1 MVSYLHKF
9 ISFDY
14 KIHHSREK
22 LGQSGRCAMD
32 LQFLYWV
39 PRIIILN
46 NPFHESNISRALPH
60 SYPSP
65 WPQEPCGTGCQDRG
79 GSGSHCSKWQEL
91 GMWHQVF
98 KVPDPP
104 STNLDH
110 LAMIRVCQARASITG
125 KGTGQLPPNSPAS
138 LFAPTTPL
146 PHCIWPASCLL
157 LSGHTQLH
165 GLARASPA
173 ACDLFG
179 SSRLLVPGSAIVF
192 HEAGGQSHLLL
203 EASFGMNPFS

>member
-1 MVSYLHKF
+1 MAARTLWDRLPGPWRLRKSLLQVARTR
-9 ISFDY
+9 DVT
-14 KIHHSREK
+14 
-22 LGQSGRCAMD
+22 SG
-32 LQFLYWV
+32 LQ
-39 PRIIILN
+39 
-46 NPFHESNISRALPH
+46 
-60 SYPSP
+60 SP
-65 WPQEPCGTGCQDRG
+65 WSSQ
-79 GSGSHCSKWQEL
+79 HK
-91 GMWHQVF
+91 
-98 KVPDPP
+98 PD
-104 STNLDH
+104 
-110 LAMIRVCQARASITG
+110 LAMIRVCQACASITG
-125 KGTGQLPPNSPAS
+125 KGMGQLPPNSPAS

-146 PHCIWPASCLL
+146 PHCSWPASCLL